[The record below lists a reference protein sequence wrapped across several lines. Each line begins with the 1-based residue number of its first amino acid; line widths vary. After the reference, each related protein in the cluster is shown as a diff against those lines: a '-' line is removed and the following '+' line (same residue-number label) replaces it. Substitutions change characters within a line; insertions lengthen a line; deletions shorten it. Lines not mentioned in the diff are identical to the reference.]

1 MHFLLLTLRVWRA
14 FVVARR
20 GFLVGGKAYAV
31 LKKACIFSHKLFQ
44 SSYAS
49 QSCTARR
56 IADMDTRKSPL
67 YAGFFVPEKRYRTL
81 NALVVANTGLSACW
95 LFRQEVLVC
104 HVNQKR

>member
-31 LKKACIFSHKLFQ
+31 LKKKLVFLAINCFNPAT
-44 SSYAS
+44 AS

-81 NALVVANTGLSACW
+81 NALVVANT
-95 LFRQEVLVC
+95 
-104 HVNQKR
+104 